1 MIGALRGKLEAKS
14 PGTALLDVG
23 GVVYEVA
30 VSLQSFARL
39 PDEGQPVRLDVVTHV
54 REDAFVLFGFLD
66 RDEKELFHWLQT
78 VSGVGP
84 RLALNILSGLPARE
98 LRSALATGD
107 AARLCRL
114 PGIGRKTADRLV
126 LELRERSMKAEAAT
140 PDEGSPAPSA
150 EGAAGAR
157 DEEAISALVNLGYKR
172 ADAEKVLRDIPPD
185 VRLEDAIRDALRR
198 FAR

>member
-1 MIGALRGKLEAKS
+1 MIGALRGRLDAKS
-14 PGTALLDVG
+14 PGTALVDVG
-23 GVVYEVA
+23 GVVYEVS

-39 PDEGQPVRLDVVTHV
+39 PGEGEPVRLDVVTHV

-126 LELRERSMKAEAAT
+126 LELRERCMRETTA
-140 PDEGSPAPSA
+140 D
-150 EGAAGAR
+150 AAGAPAPDSTAGSR
-157 DEEAISALVNLGYKR
+157 DEEAISALINLGYKR
-172 ADAEKVLRDIPPD
+172 ADAEKVLRDIAPE
-185 VRLEDAIRDALRR
+185 VRLEDAIREALRR

>member
-1 MIGALRGKLEAKS
+1 MIGALRGRLESKS
-14 PGTALLDVG
+14 PGVALVDVG

-39 PDEGQPVRLDVVTHV
+39 PGEGEPVRLDVVTHV

-107 AARLCRL
+107 AARLCRI

-126 LELRERSMKAEAAT
+126 LELRERAMQAGADEAAEDSAT
-140 PDEGSPAPSA
+140 PAP
-150 EGAAGAR
+150 AAAAR
-157 DEEAISALVNLGYKR
+157 DEEAVSALVNLGYKR
-172 ADAEKVLRDIPPD
+172 GDAEKVLREIPAD
-185 VRLEDAIRDALRR
+185 VRLEDAIREALRR

>member
-1 MIGALRGKLEAKS
+1 MIGALRGRLDAKS
-14 PGTALLDVG
+14 PGTALVDVG
-23 GVVYEVA
+23 GVVYEVS

-39 PDEGQPVRLDVVTHV
+39 PGEGEPVRLDVVTHV

-84 RLALNILSGLPARE
+84 RLALNILSGLPARD

-126 LELRERSMKAEAAT
+126 LELRERCMRDTT
-140 PDEGSPAPSA
+140 PDE
-150 EGAAGAR
+150 AGAPVPAATVGSR

-172 ADAEKVLRDIPPD
+172 ADAEKVLREIPPE